1 MSESIA
7 QQIRGGFLLVGKIV
21 MQEVASHSGV
31 GQYMILAAIDDVQA
45 DARLASWSRSVF
57 CLARK
62 IKKTVSYEICCLFR
76 ST

>member
-7 QQIRGGFLLVGKIV
+7 QQIRGVFLLVGIIV
-21 MQEVASHSGV
+21 RQVVASHSGA
-31 GQYMILAAIDDVQA
+31 GQYMILAANDDVQT

-62 IKKTVSYEICCLFR
+62 IF
-76 ST
+76 